1 MEGVENCAVCF
12 YYITCARDF
21 KLISILHSIIL
32 LTYERDYDNS
42 CQT

>member
-21 KLISILHSIIL
+21 NYTVDIRKGL
-32 LTYERDYDNS
+32 
-42 CQT
+42 